1 MTNKLDQIAFAAIII
16 LSVACGMDWLARKLF
31 RPGKNCLR
39 DREFGSERNKI
50 LRFLLFAAISVPF
63 LAAFHLAPIPIF
75 YILLGICFGSYL
87 TLR

>member
-1 MTNKLDQIAFAAIII
+1 MTSNLDQIALAAIII

-31 RPGKNCLR
+31 RPEKSLFQ
-39 DREFGSERNKI
+39 DREFSPELNKI

-63 LAAFHLAPIPIF
+63 LAAFHVAPVPIF
-75 YILLGICFGSYL
+75 YILLGIGFGSYL